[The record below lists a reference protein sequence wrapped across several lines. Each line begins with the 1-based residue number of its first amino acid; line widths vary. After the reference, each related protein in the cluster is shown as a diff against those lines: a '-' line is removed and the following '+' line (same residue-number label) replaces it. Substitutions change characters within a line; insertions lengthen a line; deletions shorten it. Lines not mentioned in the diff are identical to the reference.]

1 MKVRL
6 EKEDKKYITLEEAP
20 VVRDI
25 IAYTKEDTTTVEEYA
40 EMAIRATYN
49 GKAYDIEVMKA
60 SARIAK
66 NARAWNAYNDH
77 SETIDVWVDATAYVN
92 DSEFIIIGAYLSD
105 IWQITGRD
113 DQEVVSYMYVR
124 KFKEVK

>member
-40 EMAIRATYN
+40 EMAIRAAYN
-49 GKAYDIEVMKA
+49 GKAYDIEVMKV